1 MKILFVSLG
10 CDKNRVDTEVMLG
23 TLLER
28 GYSFTDD
35 EDEAEAAVVNT
46 CCFINDAKEE
56 SINTILELSERRK
69 SGQLKALIVTGCLAQ
84 RYKEEIQK
92 EIPEVDEI
100 IGITAIDKI
109 FDAVDE
115 TIRRNKLYSHKNYFN
130 DLNAKAVGGK
140 KRVVTTGGLFDY
152 LKIAEGC
159 DKHCSYCII
168 PKVRGNYRSVPMEQ
182 LLEEARMLA
191 DAGVTELLLV
201 AQETTLYGTDLY
213 GEKKLPELLHKLCE
227 ISGFKWI
234 RILYC
239 YPEEI
244 TEELIQTIK
253 NEPKICHYLDVP
265 IQSGSD
271 AILKKMGRRTNNA
284 EIRALVKHLRE
295 EIPDIC
301 LRTTLISGFPG
312 ETAKD
317 HNETMDLVRDLRF
330 DRLGVFTYSQEED
343 TPAAVMP
350 DQVSERVKN
359 TRRNKLMKLQQEIAF
374 EAAKDMIGRTV
385 DAVIEGTITDD
396 EFYDGLSYVARTYKD
411 SPDIDGYLFVTGVTR
426 ELMTGDYI
434 KVRITGSNEYD
445 LMGEMEL

>member
-23 TLLER
+23 MLVDR

-69 SGQLKALIVTGCLAQ
+69 SGQLKALVVAGCLAQ
-84 RYKEEIQK
+84 RYREEIQK

-109 FDAVDE
+109 LDALDE
-115 TIRRNKLYSHKNYFN
+115 TIKRGKLYNHKNYFN
-130 DLNAKAVGGK
+130 DLDAKPVGGR
-140 KRVVTTGGLFDY
+140 KRVITTGGLFDY

-168 PKVRGNYRSVPMEQ
+168 PKVRGSYRSVPMEQ
-182 LLEEARMLA
+182 LIEEAKMLA

-213 GEKKLPELLHKLCE
+213 GEKKLPELLHKLCA
-227 ISGFKWI
+227 IDGFKWI

-253 NEPKICHYLDVP
+253 SEPKICHYLDIP

-284 EIRALVKHLRE
+284 EIRALVEHLRE

-317 HNETMDLVRDLRF
+317 HNDTMDLVRDLRF

-350 DQVSERVKN
+350 DQVTERVKN
-359 TRRNKLMKLQQEIAF
+359 TRRNKLMRLQQEIAF
-374 EAAKDMIGRTV
+374 EAAEKMVGKTV
-385 DAVIEGTITDD
+385 DAVIEGRITDD
-396 EFYDGLSYVARTYKD
+396 DSEDGLSYVARTYKD
-411 SPDIDGYLFVTGVTR
+411 SPDIDGYLFVTGVKR
-426 ELMTGDYI
+426 ELMTGEYI
-434 KVRITGSNEYD
+434 KVLITGSNEYD
-445 LMGEMEL
+445 LIGEMKQ